1 MFITRGR
8 VAIEQVQ
15 AAADSADP
23 PVSLR
28 IAARSAGTAV
38 GSLAILTPDTAPTRL
53 RAETEVEV
61 LVLTETALDRLTDD
75 HPAVAAALLHATTQA
90 IAADTGGRPRRTW
103 PSPAD
108 SRASSIMCARSW
120 PFRTGRRAGSR

>member
-15 AAADSADP
+15 AAADPADP
-23 PVSLR
+23 PVTTR

-38 GSLAILTPDTAPTRL
+38 GSLTVLTPDTAPTRL

-61 LVLTETALDRLTDD
+61 LLLTEAALDRLTDD

-90 IAADTGGRPRRTW
+90 IAAEYRW
-103 PSPAD
+103 LAAENLAL
-108 SRASSIMCARSW
+108 SR
-120 PFRTGRRAGSR
+120 

>member
-61 LVLTETALDRLTDD
+61 LVLTETGLDRLTDD

-90 IAADTGGRPRRTW
+90 IAAEYRW
-103 PSPAD
+103 LAAENLAL
-108 SRASSIMCARSW
+108 SR
-120 PFRTGRRAGSR
+120 